1 MTNILSALTIVFM
14 GLQTNLYAHPGHGG
28 NQFHDFPN
36 AFVVAVVGLI
46 IFGLARL
53 LIKKN

>member
-28 NQFHDFPN
+28 NQFHDFPS